1 MVGNTVRVTR
11 PSRSSPRKVSVSIRC
26 EMPPIIR
33 FNSLKRCGPP
43 ISIMITNTLHLSPT
57 RASTEATARQLPSA
71 CGLGDRAGTLVCS
84 SVTEVLQ
91 SKKCAF
97 LRGFRTVTHIAPVTN
112 LYQRVTSTMK
122 LLHIDS
128 SVLGPHSVSRQVSAA
143 IVERLREANPGLEVS
158 YRDLTLTPLAHLSG
172 PHLAA
177 GQGAAPEAGLQ
188 ADIVAGQTA
197 LEEFQAAEIIVLG
210 APMYN
215 FTIPSQ
221 LKAWIDRILVAG
233 KTFKYS
239 AQGVEGLAAGK
250 RVIVAISRGGFYG
263 PGTPAAVGEHLETY
277 LRWVFGFIGI
287 SNPEFISADGIQ
299 VGPEHREKAVAGALK
314 AAGDL
319 NAA

>member
-1 MVGNTVRVTR
+1 
-11 PSRSSPRKVSVSIRC
+11 
-26 EMPPIIR
+26 
-33 FNSLKRCGPP
+33 
-43 ISIMITNTLHLSPT
+43 
-57 RASTEATARQLPSA
+57 
-71 CGLGDRAGTLVCS
+71 
-84 SVTEVLQ
+84 
-91 SKKCAF
+91 
-97 LRGFRTVTHIAPVTN
+97 
-112 LYQRVTSTMK
+112 MK

-143 IVERLREANPGLEVS
+143 IVERLRKANPGLEVS

-177 GQGAAPEAGLQ
+177 GQEAAPEPGLQ
-188 ADIVAGQTA
+188 ADIVAGRTA
-197 LEEFQAAEIIVLG
+197 LEEFLTSDIVVIG

-233 KTFKYS
+233 KTFQYG
-239 AQGVEGLAAGK
+239 AQGVEGLAGNK

-287 SNPEFISADGIQ
+287 KNPEFISADGIQ
-299 VGPEHREKAVAGALK
+299 VGPEHREKAVANALK
-314 AAGDL
+314 AASNL

>member
-1 MVGNTVRVTR
+1 
-11 PSRSSPRKVSVSIRC
+11 
-26 EMPPIIR
+26 
-33 FNSLKRCGPP
+33 
-43 ISIMITNTLHLSPT
+43 
-57 RASTEATARQLPSA
+57 
-71 CGLGDRAGTLVCS
+71 
-84 SVTEVLQ
+84 
-91 SKKCAF
+91 
-97 LRGFRTVTHIAPVTN
+97 
-112 LYQRVTSTMK
+112 MK

-143 IVERLREANPGLEVS
+143 IVDRLRKATPHLDVG

-172 PHLAA
+172 SHLAA
-177 GQGAAPEAGLQ
+177 GQAVL
-188 ADIVAGQTA
+188 D
-197 LEEFQAAEIIVLG
+197 EFLASDTIVLG

-239 AQGVEGLAAGK
+239 AQGVEGLAGDK

-287 SNPEFISADGIQ
+287 RNPEFISADGIQ

-314 AAGDL
+314 AASDL